1 MTRVIQLSKSDKFG
15 HLCDFIC
22 IFLKIKI
29 KILVRSKKSKLIH
42 LKLEKYETATK
53 MFLKITHQNMKL
65 LYTNLNYSKIIC
77 ITTRKLVLGAR
88 KIGSR

>member
-42 LKLEKYETATK
+42 LKLEKYETTTK
-53 MFLKITHQNMKL
+53 MFLKSNLSIVALFESYLFKNNEHKL
-65 LYTNLNYSKIIC
+65 QGNKY
-77 ITTRKLVLGAR
+77 
-88 KIGSR
+88 